1 MISAIAGLSAL
12 GGSLSL
18 AKAGMIRASDYRID
32 PVSGRETD
40 AVKGLP
46 PVGVFGATGKDRQSA
61 ESGLYGGRPV
71 ADTVEISPEGLAAAR
86 RVQQAKESEAAGP
99 TRAFEELSEE
109 EQKQVA
115 ELRQRDA
122 EVRAHEAAHRA
133 AGGQHAG
140 GVSYTFQTGPDGK
153 RYAVGGEVPIDVSP
167 VKGDPEATIRKM
179 QQVRQAA
186 LAPAQPSSAD
196 RQVAAKAAQL
206 EQKARAELAEQSR
219 NADDAEP
226 AEEGDFAIAAFG
238 STSKSEPPSSLDV
251 YA

>member
-18 AKAGMIRASDYRID
+18 AKAGLIRASDYRVD
-32 PVSGRETD
+32 PVSGREMD
-40 AVKGLP
+40 AIKGLP
-46 PVGVFGATGKDRQSA
+46 PVGVSGAAVKDRQRS
-61 ESGLYGGRPV
+61 ERGLPASRRV
-71 ADTVEISPEGLAAAR
+71 TDTVEISPEGLAAAKR
-86 RVQQAKESEAAGP
+86 AEQAKASEATGP
-99 TRAFEELSEE
+99 TRAFEELSAE
-109 EQKQVA
+109 EQQQVA
-115 ELRQRDA
+115 ELRQRDT
-122 EVRAHEAAHRA
+122 EVRAHEAAHKA

-140 GVSYTFQTGPDGK
+140 SASYTFQTGPDGI

-196 RQVAAKAAQL
+196 RQVAAKASQI
-206 EQKARAELAEQSR
+206 EQKARAELAEKSR
-219 NADDAEP
+219 NPDEAESG
-226 AEEGDFAIAAFG
+226 EDGGFGIAAFG
-238 STSKSEPPSSLDV
+238 GEPTSPSPSGLDV